1 MTFTVIVI
9 GAETFSVDFETLE
22 DLASFAN
29 EYALADS
36 FVVDLKAMTIT
47 IG

>member
-1 MTFTVIVI
+1 MTFTVTVI
-9 GAETFSVDFETLE
+9 GAETFTLDIETLE

-36 FVVDLKAMTIT
+36 FIVDLKAMTIT